1 MQPLE
6 LLENA
11 VKILDKKNGINLKAL
26 EVADLT
32 SVADYFVTVSGTSS
46 THVKALAET
55 LEEEMTKLGVE
66 PAHVEGKS
74 TGWILLDYL
83 SVVVHVFTPEERER
97 INMEKLWGDA
107 KEVDLSAWLTD

>member
-6 LLENA
+6 LLENT
-11 VKILDKKNGINLKAL
+11 VKILDKKNGLNLKAL

-32 SVADYFVTVSGTSS
+32 SVADYFVIVSGTSS
-46 THVKALAET
+46 THVRALSEI

-97 INMEKLWGDA
+97 INMEKLWGDT
-107 KEVDLSAWLTD
+107 KEMDLSAWLMD